1 MRPEGSS
8 LLKTEAYVLDAGA
21 GARVPG
27 WDGLLPAAPGGYD
40 ERAMDFG
47 LSEILFIFVLA
58 LLLFGP
64 KRLPEIGRQVGKFLG
79 EFRRAK
85 NEFQSQLQDEM
96 RQLEIDAAVKKAAE
110 APPPPPP
117 PPQSI
122 PSGTLGQPHLED
134 NALTATPTSAK
145 APDA

>member
-1 MRPEGSS
+1 
-8 LLKTEAYVLDAGA
+8 
-21 GARVPG
+21 
-27 WDGLLPAAPGGYD
+27 
-40 ERAMDFG
+40 MDLG
-47 LSEILFIFVLA
+47 ISEILFIFVLA

-64 KRLPEIGRQVGKFLG
+64 KKLPEIGRQVGKFLA

-96 RQLEIDAAVKKAAE
+96 RRLEVETAAAKESLQGSLTV
-110 APPPPPP
+110 PPPATPPAP
-117 PPQSI
+117 NTI

-134 NALTATPTSAK
+134 NALPATSSVSK

>member
-1 MRPEGSS
+1 
-8 LLKTEAYVLDAGA
+8 
-21 GARVPG
+21 
-27 WDGLLPAAPGGYD
+27 
-40 ERAMDFG
+40 MDLG
-47 LSEILFIFVLA
+47 ISEILFIFVLA

-64 KRLPEIGRQVGKFLG
+64 KKLPEIGRQVGKFLA

-96 RQLEIDAAVKKAAE
+96 RRLEVETAAAKESVQGSLTVPPA
-110 APPPPPP
+110 APPAPPAENT
-117 PPQSI
+117 I

-134 NALTATPTSAK
+134 NALPATSSVSK

>member
-1 MRPEGSS
+1 
-8 LLKTEAYVLDAGA
+8 
-21 GARVPG
+21 
-27 WDGLLPAAPGGYD
+27 
-40 ERAMDFG
+40 MDLG

-64 KRLPEIGRQVGKFLG
+64 KKLPEIGRQVGKFLA

-96 RQLEIDAAVKKAAE
+96 RRLETEAAAAKQAVME
-110 APPPPPP
+110 PLKPPAEGTVA
-117 PPQSI
+117 Q
-122 PSGTLGQPHLED
+122 GTLGQPHLED
-134 NALTATPTSAK
+134 NALPATSSTAK